1 MKTRIIFSIIAFAIG
16 GGMLTSCHHKRTKTV
31 IHRTVVVKRAASLPS
46 IDGKTIKFDFSQA
59 EGRTL
64 SRNEDYTYTDPN
76 ESNLVYLRDV
86 PWKATRPKDGD
97 LANLC
102 REPYITF
109 RGNSRRRSTPSAQ
122 LGLGY
127 FSPTYN
133 YTYRKS
139 GESTA
144 TIDGSVHD
152 GGFTY
157 ELTFET
163 PRSGT
168 ATLKTYMMDW
178 NEEWRNIRFRIK

>member
-31 IHRTVVVKRAASLPS
+31 IHRTVVVKKAASLPS

-59 EGRTL
+59 EGRSL
-64 SRNEDYTYTDPN
+64 SRDEDYTYTDPN
-76 ESNLVYLRDV
+76 ESTLVYLRDV
-86 PWKATRPKDGD
+86 PWKATRPKNEDM
-97 LANLC
+97 ANFC

-109 RGNSRRRSTPSAQ
+109 RGNSRKRDDRSVQ
-122 LGLGY
+122 LGY
-127 FSPTYN
+127 FRPSYN

-168 ATLKTYMMDW
+168 ATLKTYMAEW
-178 NEEWRNIRFRIK
+178 IEEWRNIRFRIK